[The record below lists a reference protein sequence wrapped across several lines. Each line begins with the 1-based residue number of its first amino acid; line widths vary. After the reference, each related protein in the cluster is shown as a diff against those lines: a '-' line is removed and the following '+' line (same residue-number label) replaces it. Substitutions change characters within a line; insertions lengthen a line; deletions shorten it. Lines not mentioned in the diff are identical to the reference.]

1 MSVGGKAS
9 GERRASSRPSAPGV
23 PLPPAELGSS
33 GAVAARRGFSP
44 AAAAVSTPTS
54 AAPSSRRA
62 GAPTAGARGDA
73 RPRWDDSNEKS
84 ARGLW
89 DLTWKGSDGL
99 SSLHVRAQPHPQCS
113 RSAGKIASLMF
124 APPEDGDVV
133 SREHWKEHAEACE
146 LGGLTPAQQPRSAPR
161 STRCG
166 HRCPPRHFG
175 KARPSIAVTPK
186 PFFFSSAV
194 SCLKPP

>member
-1 MSVGGKAS
+1 M
-9 GERRASSRPSAPGV
+9 

-54 AAPSSRRA
+54 AAPSSMARGAAPA
-62 GAPTAGARGDA
+62 GATGDA
-73 RPRWDDSNEKS
+73 RSGWANTNEKS

-89 DLTWKGSDGL
+89 DLAWQGSNGL

-166 HRCPPRHFG
+166 HRGPPRHIG
-175 KARPSIAVTPK
+175 KARPSIAVTSK
-186 PFFFSSAV
+186 PFFFSSAD

>member
-1 MSVGGKAS
+1 M
-9 GERRASSRPSAPGV
+9 
-23 PLPPAELGSS
+23 
-33 GAVAARRGFSP
+33 ARG
-44 AAAAVSTPTS
+44 
-54 AAPSSRRA
+54 AAPA
-62 GAPTAGARGDA
+62 GATGDA
-73 RPRWDDSNEKS
+73 RSGWADTNEKS

-89 DLTWKGSDGL
+89 DLAWQGSDGL

-175 KARPSIAVTPK
+175 KARPSMRFRRSRSFFLATTPVGNLLSFLFTAK
-186 PFFFSSAV
+186 RIFASHV
-194 SCLKPP
+194 GRR

>member
-1 MSVGGKAS
+1 MCRWWKAS
-9 GERRASSRPSAPGV
+9 GERSASSRPREPGV
-23 PLPPAELGSS
+23 PLAPAEQGASGAPAARQGFPPAVGS
-33 GAVAARRGFSP
+33 AATP
-44 AAAAVSTPTS
+44 AS
-54 AAPSSRRA
+54 AAPSRGGRGA
-62 GAPTAGARGDA
+62 APTGATGEA
-73 RPRWDDSNEKS
+73 RSGWADTNEKS

-124 APPEDGDVV
+124 APPEEGDVA

-175 KARPSIAVTPK
+175 KARPSIAVTSK
-186 PFFFSSAV
+186 PFFFSSAD
-194 SCLKPP
+194 SCVKPP

>member
-1 MSVGGKAS
+1 MKVKELLSYS
-9 GERRASSRPSAPGV
+9 RR
-23 PLPPAELGSS
+23 PPALARVGTMLGKKT
-33 GAVAARRGFSP
+33 VSP
-44 AAAAVSTPTS
+44 Y
-54 AAPSSRRA
+54 
-62 GAPTAGARGDA
+62 
-73 RPRWDDSNEKS
+73 DSNEKS

-133 SREHWKEHAEACE
+133 SREHWKEHAQACE

-166 HRCPPRHFG
+166 HGLRRHFCEPCLLWM
-175 KARPSIAVTPK
+175 ART
-186 PFFFSSAV
+186 
-194 SCLKPP
+194 LKRSLRLGWVGR

>member
-1 MSVGGKAS
+1 MDGALPLGPARRECPWRPRAGGI
-9 GERRASSRPSAPGV
+9 GRSSRSARV
-23 PLPPAELGSS
+23 PPC
-33 GAVAARRGFSP
+33 RRVRCDANFGCTFIE
-44 AAAAVSTPTS
+44 VRG
-54 AAPSSRRA
+54 AAPA
-62 GAPTAGARGDA
+62 GATGHARSGWADT
-73 RPRWDDSNEKS
+73 NEKS

-166 HRCPPRHFG
+166 HRGPPRHIG
-175 KARPSIAVTPK
+175 KARPSIAVTSK
-186 PFFFSSAV
+186 PFFFSSAD

>member
-1 MSVGGKAS
+1 MYTRLLRMWEELYLRCCFKLWSGAS
-9 GERRASSRPSAPGV
+9 V
-23 PLPPAELGSS
+23 PLSDAL
-33 GAVAARRGFSP
+33 VDAATRRLDSCTLQVQKGLFIPVKLTKQVCNFASKN
-44 AAAAVSTPTS
+44 SS
-54 AAPSSRRA
+54 AAYQREECQA
-62 GAPTAGARGDA
+62 G
-73 RPRWDDSNEKS
+73 
-84 ARGLW
+84 RGLW

-175 KARPSIAVTPK
+175 KARPSMRFRRSRSFFLVPTP
-186 PFFFSSAV
+186 V
-194 SCLKPP
+194 